1 MPQEGGNELDGEV
14 VTNERVMCRVA
25 YLNARRYAPKGGK
38 LRSHRL
44 AFLKRWSKPR
54 LFRELTFSL
63 SSKDHNAEAPKEL
76 WLEAVNASTYITN
89 RLTRSGAE
97 GSGGE
102 APILM
107 WRKAMN
113 LRADDATNLSFLR
126 VWYSKA
132 YVHKP
137 KEIRTQAMKIDP
149 RAWIGY
155 LVGYEGDNG
164 HCYRIYNPTTK
175 KITVHRDVVFWEP
188 SPRLSY
194 DGTNDIMIGEIIDG
208 PPQTKTTGLCVGDA
222 LFKTIRQSGTWQV
235 RMKGL
240 GQLQLR
246 SMSA

>member
-1 MPQEGGNELDGEV
+1 
-14 VTNERVMCRVA
+14 
-25 YLNARRYAPKGGK
+25 
-38 LRSHRL
+38 
-44 AFLKRWSKPR
+44 
-54 LFRELTFSL
+54 
-63 SSKDHNAEAPKEL
+63 
-76 WLEAVNASTYITN
+76 
-89 RLTRSGAE
+89 
-97 GSGGE
+97 
-102 APILM
+102 
-107 WRKAMN
+107 MN

-164 HCYRIYNPTTK
+164 HCYRIHNPTTK

-246 SMSA
+246 SIGPVRRKGASLLLQPAPGLASYKLGQKTTISEHYAQIDQAPIYILHDMAYSI